1 MINDD
6 ITRQIAADYARLLT
20 STPEGFDLTLAEAI
34 DSDLLPEDVLETLCE
49 MLLGESWEQDMT
61 AANKRAK
68 KLHSTPDPTFNDR
81 MQASATPSQPKNSSD
96 LPTPTP
102 TKSSSWLPKS
112 LSDRLSHWRNARN
125 STKRNLTGAAFDSSA
140 EKAITRRAHFHA
152 AKAGDVENQKT
163 IRDHLNTKGGLKD
176 KLRAAGIGTKVRV
189 RVDKE
194 TGHYHVTDAT
204 GKTHVI
210 ESKVIHDINNP
221 IGMLQHLRANHTNP
235 AVRKGITISPEARAS
250 AVAAGKKSGDI
261 NFLPKRQRAA
271 LYKKWNDSHRQFVK
285 DANSRTDD
293 NGKRLDPYDNN
304 DS

>member
-6 ITRQIAADYARLLT
+6 ITRQIATDYARLLT
-20 STPEGFDLTLAEAI
+20 STHEGFDLTLAEAI

-49 MLLGESWEQDMT
+49 MLLGESWEEDMT

-81 MQASATPSQPKNSSD
+81 MQASATSSQPKNSSD
-96 LPTPTP
+96 LPAPTP

-112 LSDRLSHWRNARN
+112 ISDRLSHWRNARN
-125 STKRNLTGAAFDSSA
+125 STKRNLTGAAFNSSA

-189 RVDKE
+189 RVHPE
-194 TGHYHVTDAT
+194 TGHYHVTDET

-221 IGMLQHLRANHTNP
+221 IGMMQHLRANHTNP
-235 AVRKGITISPEARAS
+235 AVRKGITISPDARAK
-250 AVAAGKKSGDI
+250 AVAAGKQSGDI
-261 NFLPKRQRAA
+261 RFLPKREREAILKRYA
-271 LYKKWNDSHRQFVK
+271 DSHRQFVK